1 MLLLLTSSTTTSVY
15 FPLLFSSVPLL
26 LVLLSLLSPS
36 LILPSSALFYE
47 SQPNARD
54 CFFLLAEEN
63 EEIVG
68 SYETFYGDDVLRV
81 TLDLLDEVP
90 VEGQQ
95 PSAPPPSAGGRR
107 QLFHSLKE
115 TDKFR
120 IAAPRRGKFAL
131 CLRNLLS
138 YEQTV
143 TFNTRVQ
150 RTAHETHPQDLAT
163 TDQTDKLSDM
173 CESLSGKVEDISYQQ
188 SHAVTRESVYRQ
200 TSESTNSRVLWW
212 TAFQVASLVLLSTL
226 QVFYMRSF
234 FEIKTIV

>member
-1 MLLLLTSSTTTSVY
+1 MSSS
-15 FPLLFSSVPLL
+15 LFCISPIVVVFLSAF
-26 LVLLSLLSPS
+26 LVLSC
-36 LILPSSALFYE
+36 SALFYE
-47 SQPNARD
+47 SQANARD
-54 CFFLLAEEN
+54 CFYLAAEEH

-81 TLDLLDEVP
+81 TLDLLDEAADGSGH
-90 VEGQQ
+90 E
-95 PSAPPPSAGGRR
+95 AGGGGAGK

-120 IAAPRRGKFAL
+120 VATPRRGRYAL

-150 RTAHETHPQDLAT
+150 RSSHETHPQDLAT
-163 TDQTDKLSDM
+163 TDQTNKLTDL
-173 CESLSGKVEDISYQQ
+173 CENLSGKVEDVSYQQ
-188 SHAVTRESVYRQ
+188 SHAITRETVYRQ

-212 TAFQVASLVLLSTL
+212 TAFQVASLILLSTL
-226 QVFYMRSF
+226 QVCYMRSF

>member
-1 MLLLLTSSTTTSVY
+1 MFVSSSSPFVSFPSSCTFLLP
-15 FPLLFSSVPLL
+15 FLLFSILSYFL
-26 LVLLSLLSPS
+26 LVPA
-36 LILPSSALFYE
+36 SALFYE

-54 CFFLLAEEN
+54 CFFLLADVN

-81 TLDLLDEVP
+81 TLDLLDDVV

-95 PSAPPPSAGGRR
+95 PAATTAGGGRR

-120 IAAPRRGKFAL
+120 VAAPRRGKFAL

-188 SHAVTRESVYRQ
+188 SHAVTRESVYSK

-226 QVFYMRSF
+226 QVCYMRSF